1 MKHMLAQHPCCLL
14 HQGESRALSLRKDV
28 AIKNAAFPDRSL
40 ALSLAATMKHLPQG
54 LRPLLGKPKRPFSV
68 IDVIVMIAMLCF
80 AAAASAPS
88 FLSHSFPLA
97 SSLSFSSI

>member
-14 HQGESRALSLRKDV
+14 HQGESKALSLRKDV
-28 AIKNAAFPDRSL
+28 AIKNAAFPDRSV

-68 IDVIVMIAMLCF
+68 IVMIAMLCF
-80 AAAASAPS
+80 ATAASAPS
-88 FLSHSFPLA
+88 FLSHSFPLS